1 MGIAFWDCPHRD
13 PPSLSTMSLLRTASR
28 FPGLVRHC
36 TRGVVSQQQQKR
48 SYAEMAFTF
57 ASTDQVY
64 YNKVS
69 VKQVDVPSFSGSFGI
84 LPEHVPLLA
93 VLKPG
98 VMTVYEEGGDKRFF
112 VSSGS
117 VTINDDSSVQ
127 ILAEEAVP
135 VEQLDAQAIREG
147 AAKAANDIASAGS
160 DQAKAEAEIALE
172 CYEAL
177 Q

>member
-1 MGIAFWDCPHRD
+1 
-13 PPSLSTMSLLRTASR
+13 
-28 FPGLVRHC
+28 
-36 TRGVVSQQQQKR
+36 
-48 SYAEMAFTF
+48 MAFTF
-57 ASTDQVY
+57 ASQGEVF
-64 YNKVS
+64 YNKAS

-98 VMTVYEEGGDKRFF
+98 VMTIYEEDGNNKKYF

-135 VEQLDAQAIREG
+135 VDQLDPQAIRDG
-147 AAKAANDIASAGS
+147 AAKAAADVNTASNEI
-160 DQAKAEAEIALE
+160 DKAKAMVAVE

-177 Q
+177 AKAV